1 MTYVRQTFAPN
12 TIFTA
17 DENNQTEENI
27 AAHIHGQNSVSQTP
41 LVFDRSSALAIASG
55 TDIFIVASTLI
66 SAGLLGA
73 EGMLKM
79 TAYANVSAF
88 WGAAAGITLDWGGAS
103 PLSFAVINA
112 GFDGVVFEAVVA
124 AANNVTSLQTVQ
136 LTIRNNSLNV
146 TFSGSAVADST
157 VAQNLG
163 ITVNPNI
170 TPAEYMRRHYYTVEQ
185 LV

>member
-1 MTYVRQTFAPN
+1 MAYIFQDFLAGQ
-12 TIFTA
+12 IFTEAEA
-17 DENNQTEENI
+17 DQTEINVRD
-27 AAHIHGQNSVSQTP
+27 HIHGQDGVSQTP

-55 TDIFIVASTLI
+55 TDIFVVASTLI
-66 SAGLLGA
+66 SAGLLGT

-88 WGAAAGITLDWGGAS
+88 WGAAAGITLDWGGGT
-103 PLSFAVINA
+103 PLAITVENA

-146 TFSGSAVADST
+146 TFSGSSVADST